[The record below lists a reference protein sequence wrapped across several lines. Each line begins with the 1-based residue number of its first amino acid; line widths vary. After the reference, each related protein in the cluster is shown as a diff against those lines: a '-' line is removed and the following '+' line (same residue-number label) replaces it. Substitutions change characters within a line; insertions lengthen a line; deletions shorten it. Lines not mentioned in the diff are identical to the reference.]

1 MTALPAIIMKRT
13 GNMFSFLLRIVPRIV
28 NLRIDIQLS
37 VVLGTFGPV
46 QHCKMSPS
54 LQSALQT
61 RGGRTVQN
69 NEKGIWCACMAKTQV
84 ACILLFFY
92 LKQFAYW
99 IACIKD
105 KFSKPELTGL
115 SQVPFCHF
123 GTFFLQNTLVQILSS
138 YKLRLDRW
146 IECTLRS
153 SKLATYCFEFI
164 LM

>member
-84 ACILLFFY
+84 ACISFQKKSGMHSIVLLF
-92 LKQFAYW
+92 KT
-99 IACIKD
+99 ICILNCMHKGQVQQTQ
-105 KFSKPELTGL
+105 ELTSL

-123 GTFFLQNTLVQILSS
+123 GTFFYKTLW
-138 YKLRLDRW
+138 YK
-146 IECTLRS
+146 
-153 SKLATYCFEFI
+153 F
-164 LM
+164 